1 MGDIDKTR
9 DRLKLDD
16 IEEDDRRD
24 LFNKFVDAEG
34 EVVYDSRKK
43 INSTTT
49 NINSNTNSH
58 IKKNNSINTN
68 SQNRFEHSDIKPKKE
83 SHPTNK
89 QTNYEAIE
97 KIKTNEVFKPANK
110 SKPLFFNFKLW
121 LSAFSS
127 GVITFFGGKVNP
139 KFLNFIDKN
148 VISSLLEMDTLMFNA
163 LNPMGIND
171 ADSKNKREKRL

>member
-24 LFNKFVDAEG
+24 LFNKFVDAGG

-49 NINSNTNSH
+49 NINANINSH

-68 SQNRFEHSDIKPKKE
+68 SQSRFEHSDIKPKKNRIRQI
-83 SHPTNK
+83 NK
-89 QTNYEAIE
+89 LIMKLLKKLKLTKYLSLQ
-97 KIKTNEVFKPANK
+97 IKAN
-110 SKPLFFNFKLW
+110 LYFLI
-121 LSAFSS
+121 LSY
-127 GVITFFGGKVNP
+127 G
-139 KFLNFIDKN
+139 
-148 VISSLLEMDTLMFNA
+148 
-163 LNPMGIND
+163 
-171 ADSKNKREKRL
+171 